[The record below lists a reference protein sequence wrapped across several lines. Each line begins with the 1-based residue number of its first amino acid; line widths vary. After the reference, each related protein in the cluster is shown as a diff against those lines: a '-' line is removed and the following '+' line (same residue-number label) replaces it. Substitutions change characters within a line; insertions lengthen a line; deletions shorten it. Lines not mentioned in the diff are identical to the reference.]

1 MPEKATI
8 GLDYS
13 HNNKLTLEASSFNEF
28 THFLFTSGYKLGKI
42 QAGFDSLKKL
52 EGYDAIIISTPNNQ
66 RIQSNEIE
74 IIEKYV
80 KNGGN
85 LLVLSSM
92 GGDYTNKTNLNELTH
107 QFGFEFVSDEVND
120 SMNYITL
127 QRRPIL
133 TSFTPHAVTE
143 QVRKIVYSS
152 ACSIRVLDFIDDT
165 DIKIEVIVNSG
176 INCWHRRFEA
186 DDNEW
191 IEEDYSKMPL
201 MVVIEYFK
209 GRVIGFGNLS
219 MFSSLGRE
227 YGFSAF
233 DNDIIIANILQWLTL
248 GAISEG
254 KVVTVN
260 LNLDLFYWINKVLN
274 EDKWDNVS
282 AIVNV
287 SLKYFKD
294 NYKEIIDEIKRLKM
308 QKLELRKAYQQVKEE
323 DVKASEEDK
332 ILELIP
338 ERKKEDLEDIM
349 SALEEVTGEKY
360 ELSLD
365 LENEEDYGEIEV
377 EEGQDEKILEY
388 TEKEVNKFQKETSKH
403 AIWHGKPTKA
413 FKEWLR
419 EK

>member
-13 HNNKLTLEASSFNEF
+13 HNNKLTLEASSYNEF

-52 EGYDAIIISTPNNQ
+52 ESYDAIILSTPNNQ
-66 RIQSNEIE
+66 RIDSNEIE

-80 KNGGN
+80 KNGGS

-92 GGDYTNKTNLNELTH
+92 GGDHTNRTNLNELTH

-120 SMNYITL
+120 SMNYINF

-133 TSFTPHAVTE
+133 ENFTPHVVTE
-143 QVRKIVYSS
+143 QVKKIIYSS

-165 DIKIEVIVNSG
+165 DIKIEVVVKSG

-186 DDNEW
+186 DGDEW

-209 GRVIGFGNLS
+209 GKVIGFGNLS

-248 GAISEG
+248 GAVSEG

-260 LNLDLFYWINKVLN
+260 LNLELFYWINKILK
-274 EDKWDNVS
+274 EDNWENVS

-287 SLKYFKD
+287 SLKSFKD

-308 QKLELRKAYQQVKEE
+308 QKLELRKAYQKTKE
-323 DVKASEEDK
+323 DDIKASEEDK

-365 LENEEDYGEIEV
+365 LEKEEDYLDMEA
-377 EEGQDEKILEY
+377 EEGLDEEKLEY
-388 TEKEVNKFQKETSKH
+388 TEKDVKKFQKDTFKH
-403 AIWHGKPTKA
+403 AIWHEKPTKA
-413 FKEWLR
+413 FKDWLR